1 MSEFGAEHHAASE
14 EEIREI
20 KGALLEDTIRTLRPA
35 EPLCVRETATVHDAV
50 AAMLA
55 KRQAGVLVIDADGRL
70 TGIFTERDV
79 LTRVVGRDLD
89 TRLTPLSAVMTR
101 NPEAVSPRDRIA
113 YALNRMSVAGYRTIP
128 VVDAETRPIGVVTV
142 TDFIRWLV
150 DLFPEAVTPTAPPND
165 APMAAEAAAISSSA
179 WIVRIRKRRD
189 LARAVVRFAG
199 DSGDGM
205 QLTGEQFTLESA
217 VAGSDL
223 ATLPNFPAEIR
234 APAGT
239 LFGVSSFQLQF
250 GSQRVYTPGDR
261 LDCLVAMNPA
271 ALKVHLDDL
280 KPGGLLIVNTTAFDR
295 RNLDKAGYAA
305 NPLDDPTLAERYRLH
320 KVDMTALTLEA
331 IRDLPLNTK
340 EKDRTKNFFALG
352 LVSWIYTRPLD
363 PTLDWIKKKF
373 AKNAT
378 IAEANARVLKAGH
391 AFGETAEIFSECYQL
406 EPAEMAPGLYR
417 AMTGNRA
424 LAWGLLAAA
433 ERSKVPIVYGAY
445 PITPASG
452 ILEELAMHKRF
463 RIRTIQAE
471 DEIAA
476 ASAAIGASFGGA
488 VGVTASSGPGIALKG
503 EAIGLAVTAELP
515 LVIFDIQRGGPSTG
529 LPTKTEQADLMQALY
544 GRNSEAPVVVLAP
557 ATPGDCF
564 FIAYEAV
571 RIAIKY
577 MVPVIV
583 LSDGFLANGS
593 EPWRIPDPNTLPP
606 IEVHFRTDPDGFL
619 PYLRDPATL
628 GRPWVRPG
636 TPGLEHRIGGIE
648 KQDGTGDIS
657 YDPDNH
663 DHMVRTRAEKVRR
676 VAQEIPPTSINGPAT
691 GDLLVVGWGGTY
703 GAITAAVE
711 RSQADG
717 KTVASVHLRHLN
729 PLPPDLGHILREYRR
744 VLVPEINSGQLVRV
758 LRAEYLVDAVG
769 FNRVRGLPL
778 ATEDICDTINQLVE
792 GHS

>member
-1 MSEFGAEHHAASE
+1 MGQIATPATGVEKS
-14 EEIREI
+14 R
-20 KGALLEDTIRTLRPA
+20 KALD
-35 EPLCVRETATVHDAV
+35 
-50 AAMLA
+50 
-55 KRQAGVLVIDADGRL
+55 
-70 TGIFTERDV
+70 
-79 LTRVVGRDLD
+79 
-89 TRLTPLSAVMTR
+89 
-101 NPEAVSPRDRIA
+101 
-113 YALNRMSVAGYRTIP
+113 
-128 VVDAETRPIGVVTV
+128 
-142 TDFIRWLV
+142 
-150 DLFPEAVTPTAPPND
+150 
-165 APMAAEAAAISSSA
+165 
-179 WIVRIRKRRD
+179 
-189 LARAVVRFAG
+189 RAVIRFAG

-205 QLTGEQFTLESA
+205 QLTGEQFTTESA
-217 VAGSDL
+217 WAGNDL

-271 ALKVHLDDL
+271 ALKVHLRDL
-280 KPGGLLIVNTTAFDR
+280 KTGGLLIVNTQAFDK

-305 NPLDDPTLAERYRLH
+305 NPLDEPALAERYRLH
-320 KVDMTALTLEA
+320 KVDMTGLTHEA
-331 IRDLPLNTK
+331 IKDLALNTK

-352 LVSWIYTRPLD
+352 LVSWIYTRPLE
-363 PTLDWIKKKF
+363 PTLVWIEKRF
-373 AKNAT
+373 AKNKD
-378 IAEANARVLKAGH
+378 IAEANTRVLKAGH
-391 AFGETAEIFSECYQL
+391 AFGETAEIFGEHYAV

-424 LAWGLLAAA
+424 LAWGILAAA
-433 ERSKVPIVYGAY
+433 QRSKVPVVYGAY
-445 PITPASG
+445 PITPASD
-452 ILEELAMHKRF
+452 ILHELAMHKRF
-463 RIRTIQAE
+463 RVRTIQAE

-476 ASAAIGASFGGA
+476 VTAAIGASFGGA
-488 VGVTASSGPGIALKG
+488 IGVTASSGPGIALKSEG
-503 EAIGLAVTAELP
+503 IGLAVTAELP
-515 LVIFDIQRGGPSTG
+515 LVVLNIQRAGPSTG
-529 LPTKTEQADLMQALY
+529 MPTKTEQADLMQALY

-564 FIAYEAV
+564 YIAYEAV
-571 RIAIKY
+571 RLAAKY

-593 EPWRIPDPNTLPP
+593 EPWLIPDATKLPP
-606 IEVHFRTDPDGFL
+606 IEITFRTEQEGFF

-628 GRPWVRPG
+628 ARPWVRPG

-648 KQDGTGDIS
+648 KQDVTGNIS
-657 YDPDNH
+657 YDPENH

-676 VAQEIPPTSINGPAT
+676 VGQEIPPTSINGPAT

-711 RSQADG
+711 QAQTAG
-717 KTVASVHLRHLN
+717 KSVASVHLRHLN
-729 PLPPDLGHILREYRR
+729 PLPPDLGHILREYRK

-778 ATEDICDTINQLVE
+778 ASEEIYEAINQLL
-792 GHS
+792 GSKP

>member
-1 MSEFGAEHHAASE
+1 MSETVAPATGAKTR
-14 EEIREI
+14 RE
-20 KGALLEDTIRTLRPA
+20 
-35 EPLCVRETATVHDAV
+35 
-50 AAMLA
+50 
-55 KRQAGVLVIDADGRL
+55 
-70 TGIFTERDV
+70 
-79 LTRVVGRDLD
+79 LD
-89 TRLTPLSAVMTR
+89 
-101 NPEAVSPRDRIA
+101 
-113 YALNRMSVAGYRTIP
+113 
-128 VVDAETRPIGVVTV
+128 
-142 TDFIRWLV
+142 
-150 DLFPEAVTPTAPPND
+150 
-165 APMAAEAAAISSSA
+165 
-179 WIVRIRKRRD
+179 
-189 LARAVVRFAG
+189 RAVIRFAG

-205 QLTGEQFTLESA
+205 QLTGEQFTTESA
-217 VAGSDL
+217 WAGNDL

-271 ALKVHLDDL
+271 ALKVHLRDL
-280 KPGGLLIVNTTAFDR
+280 KTGGLLVVNTAAYDK
-295 RNLDKAGYAA
+295 RNLDKAGYNA
-305 NPLDDPTLAERYRLH
+305 NPLDDPALAERYRLH
-320 KVDMTALTLEA
+320 KVDMTGLTYEA
-331 IRDLPLNTK
+331 IKDLPLNTK

-352 LVSWIYTRPLD
+352 LVSWMYTRPLE
-363 PTLDWIKKKF
+363 PTLDWIGKKF
-373 AKNAT
+373 AKSPQF
-378 IAEANARVLKAGH
+378 AEANTRVLKAGH
-391 AFGETAEIFSECYQL
+391 AFGETAEIFSEHYEI
-406 EPAEMAPGLYR
+406 EPAEMPAGVYR

-445 PITPASG
+445 PITPASS

-476 ASAAIGASFGGA
+476 ATAAIGASFGGA
-488 VGVTASSGPGIALKG
+488 IGVTGSSGPGIALKG

-544 GRNSEAPVVVLAP
+544 GRNSESPVVVLAP

-564 FIAYEAV
+564 YVAYEAV
-571 RIAIKY
+571 RIAAKY
-577 MVPVIV
+577 MCPVFV

-593 EPWRIPDPNTLPP
+593 EPWLIPDPETLPP
-606 IEVHFRTDPDGFL
+606 IEIQFRTETEGFF

-628 GRPWVRPG
+628 SRPWVRPG

-648 KQDGTGDIS
+648 KQDVTGNIS

-663 DHMVRTRAEKVRR
+663 DHMVRMRAEKVRR
-676 VAQEIPPTSINGPAT
+676 VAQEIPPTTINGPAT

-703 GAITAAVE
+703 GSITAAVE
-711 RSQADG
+711 RAQAAG
-717 KTVASVHLRHLN
+717 KSVASIHLRHLN
-729 PLPPDLGHILREYRR
+729 PLPPDLGHILREYRK

-778 ATEDICDTINQLVE
+778 ASEEILEAINQLI
-792 GHS
+792 GDNT